1 MGHRRY
7 CRRKLPIQTAVCAE
21 IPVSAPESI
30 PLPAR
35 DRNTR
40 AAALAVRPH
49 RKSGTRSIHR
59 FFKETPATMIER
71 MDSHGVRAC

>member
-7 CRRKLPIQTAVCAE
+7 CRRELPIQAAVCAT
-21 IPVSAPESI
+21 IPFSAPKSI

-40 AAALAVRPH
+40 AAALAVWPH
-49 RKSGTRSIHR
+49 RKSGMRRIHQ
-59 FFKETPATMIER
+59 FLKEMPATMTER